1 MIETPSGPKAAQ
13 CVPCADESDDGGHK
27 KFERWRIVRP
37 VREEE
42 GCKETAQHKHS
53 GAKERALS
61 NIKETGQHHEDN
73 YDYSIQSFT
82 KFGGRGSS
90 EGG

>member
-1 MIETPSGPKAAQ
+1 MIEAPAGAKAAQ
-13 CVPCADESDDGGHK
+13 CVPGADERHDGGHK
-27 KFERWRIVRP
+27 KLEGWRIVRP
-37 VREEE
+37 VREQER
-42 GCKETAQHKHS
+42 CKETAQHKYS

-61 NIKETGQHHEDN
+61 NIKGTGQHHEGN

-90 EGG
+90 EGV